1 MRRMVN
7 SRRGQARRASV
18 LSDDRGGVLIE
29 FALIALVLYFL
40 LGLLLD
46 FGRLIFTAQAVQE
59 AARVAARE
67 LALAPLPGAVTFEA
81 ALEDPMVR
89 ANLYDPSR
97 LVIPVTDDASF
108 QMTLASLP
116 IVNKALLPLMIHE
129 TFDGVEY
136 LRYPGAVLTDGA
148 GGLTVGIP
156 RVVSR
161 DEEGRETIEW
171 VAPLEEIRP
180 DPTDPATGPFS
191 IASTGPERGLVAIRI
206 NYPFQAAMLVG
217 FQGGTSPIVA
227 DDDAVVELNGLPP
240 GQAPLAPPGTAGV
253 YGGSF
258 GLGGHYNWGV
268 VRRPFRKLLAAQ
280 AIFRREVLL

>member
-1 MRRMVN
+1 MV
-7 SRRGQARRASV
+7 R
-18 LSDDRGGVLIE
+18 DERGGILIE
-29 FALIALVLYFL
+29 FALIALALYFL
-40 LGLLLD
+40 LALLLD

-67 LALAPLPGAVTFEA
+67 FALVPLPGAMTFEA
-81 ALEDPMVR
+81 ALEDPIVR

-108 QMTLASLP
+108 QATLASLP

-161 DEEGRETIEW
+161 DEEGRETIQW

-217 FQGGTSPIVA
+217 FRAGTSPIVA

-240 GQAPLAPPGTAGV
+240 GQAPVAPPGTMGV
-253 YGGSF
+253 YGGPF
-258 GLGGHYNWGV
+258 GLGAHYNWGV
-268 VRRPFRKLLAAQ
+268 VRRPFRKLLVAQ
-280 AIFRREVLL
+280 AVFRREVLL